1 VQLLVDAGMDGH
13 QEKVQFIWSV
23 AELLRGPYRPWEY
36 GSVILPF
43 TVLRRL
49 DCALAATKDAVLAK
63 AATISDDLDPVV
75 RDRVLAS
82 AAGGRVYNLSR
93 FTFPRLIADPDGLV
107 RNLNDLVN
115 GYPQDLRGVFIE
127 HFKLP
132 DEVERLRSVDRL
144 YQVVQRFGEIDL
156 HPDRVPN
163 IAMGYIFEELIRR
176 FSEARDEKAGDHF
189 TPREVIRLMVDL
201 LLYEDHEVLTQ
212 RGIVRTVFDP
222 ACGTGG
228 MLTVAEDYVR
238 ELNPQATL
246 VPHGQD
252 WNSESYA
259 VCKSDMLMSGQD
271 PANIVKGDSFTQ
283 DGFAGRTFDY
293 MLSNPP
299 FGVDWKAIEK
309 PIRDEHDT
317 RGLAGRFGAGLP
329 RVSDGSLLFV
339 QHMISKMR
347 RDAGASRIAVVLNGS
362 PLFTGGAGSG
372 ESEIRRWIIEND
384 WLEAI
389 VGLPTEL
396 FYNTGIATYV
406 WIITNRKTAERRG
419 KVQLIDATARW
430 QRMRKSLGQKRKLI
444 PDDAR
449 AEIVRAFGDLAES
462 DASKV
467 LDNQDFGFR
476 RITVERPL
484 RLNFRIDDERIAR
497 VQQQSALQSL
507 AKSRKR
513 GAAAEAEIEA
523 GERLQREVVAT
534 LEGARTDDAWTNR
547 ETFAKHLKMLF
558 QMDGVA
564 LPTPLAKAV
573 LMGLAER
580 DETAD
585 VCTDRRGNREPDPE
599 FRDYENVPLK
609 EDIEVYFEREVL
621 PHVPDAWIDH
631 DKMRIGYEIPFTRH
645 FYRYTPPRPLEEI
658 DAELRELGREIQ
670 EMLKE
675 IAA

>member
-1 VQLLVDAGMDGH
+1 VDAGMDGH

-23 AELLRGPYRPWEY
+23 AELLRGPFRPWEY
-36 GSVILPF
+36 GGVILPF

-49 DCALAATKDAVLAK
+49 DCALAATKGAVLAK
-63 AATISDDLDPVV
+63 AAALQGNLDPIV
-75 RDRVLAS
+75 RDRVLAR
-82 AAGGRVYNLSR
+82 AAGGRIYNLSR
-93 FTFPRLIADPDGLV
+93 FTFPRLIADSDGLV

-115 GYPQDLRGVFIE
+115 GYPRDLRDVFIE

-132 DEVERLRSVDRL
+132 AQIDRLRSVDRL
-144 YQVVQRFGEIDL
+144 YQVVSRFGEIDL

-163 IAMGYIFEELIRR
+163 IAMGYIFEQLIRR
-176 FSEARDEKAGDHF
+176 FSEARNEQAGDHF

-201 LLYEDHEVLTQ
+201 LFYEDHEALTQ

-228 MLTVAEDYVR
+228 MLTGAEDYVR
-238 ELNPQATL
+238 ELNPGATV
-246 VPHGQD
+246 VPHGED
-252 WNSESYA
+252 INGEIYA
-259 VCKSDMLMSGQD
+259 VCKSDMLIRGQD

-283 DGFAGRTFDY
+283 DGFAARTFDY

-309 PIRDEHDT
+309 PIRDERDT
-317 RGLAGRFGAGLP
+317 RGFAGRFGAGLP

-347 RDAGASRIAVVLNGS
+347 RDEGTSRIAVVLNGS

-384 WLEAI
+384 WLEAV

-406 WIITNRKTAERRG
+406 WIITNRKTPQRRG
-419 KVQLIDATARW
+419 KIQLIDATACW

-449 AEIVRAFGDLAES
+449 AEIVRWFGDLAES
-462 DASKV
+462 DTSK
-467 LDNQDFGFR
+467 LFDNRDFGFR

-497 VQQQSALQSL
+497 VRQQSAFERL
-507 AKSRKR
+507 ARSRKR
-513 GAAAEAEIEA
+513 GSAAEVEIQA
-523 GERLQREVVAT
+523 GERQQREIVAT
-534 LEGARTDDAWTNR
+534 LEGARADDTWTNR
-547 ETFAKHLKMLF
+547 ETFANHLKMLF
-558 QMDGVA
+558 RMDGVA

-580 DETAD
+580 DETAE
-585 VCTDRRGNREPDPE
+585 VCTDRHGIPEPDPE
-599 FRDYENVPLK
+599 LRDYENVPLK
-609 EDIEVYFEREVL
+609 EEIEIYFAREVL

-631 DKMRIGYEIPFTRH
+631 DKTRVGYEIPFTRH
-645 FYRYTPPRPLEEI
+645 FYRYTPPRPFEEI
-658 DAELRELGREIQ
+658 DAELKELGRQIQ
-670 EMLKE
+670 EMLRD

>member
-1 VQLLVDAGMDGH
+1 MDGH

-63 AATISDDLDPVV
+63 AATLSDELDPAV
-75 RDRVLAS
+75 RDRVLATV
-82 AAGGRVYNLSR
+82 AHGPVYNLSR

-115 GYPQDLRGVFIE
+115 GYPPDLRDVFIDN
-127 HFKLP
+127 FKLP
-132 DEVERLRSVDRL
+132 EQVERLRSVDRL
-144 YQVVQRFGEIDL
+144 YQVVARFGEIDL

-201 LLYEDHEVLTQ
+201 LFYEDHEVLTQ

-259 VCKSDMLMSGQD
+259 ICKSDMLMSGQD

-309 PIRDEHDT
+309 PIRDEHDSQ
-317 RGLAGRFGAGLP
+317 GFAGRFGAGLP

-347 RDAGASRIAVVLNGS
+347 RDASTSRIAVVLNGS
-362 PLFTGGAGSG
+362 PLFTGAAGSG

-396 FYNTGIATYV
+396 FYTPASPPTSGSLQTG
-406 WIITNRKTAERRG
+406 RRP
-419 KVQLIDATARW
+419 
-430 QRMRKSLGQKRKLI
+430 S
-444 PDDAR
+444 
-449 AEIVRAFGDLAES
+449 
-462 DASKV
+462 
-467 LDNQDFGFR
+467 
-476 RITVERPL
+476 
-484 RLNFRIDDERIAR
+484 
-497 VQQQSALQSL
+497 
-507 AKSRKR
+507 
-513 GAAAEAEIEA
+513 AAA
-523 GERLQREVVAT
+523 RSS
-534 LEGARTDDAWTNR
+534 
-547 ETFAKHLKMLF
+547 
-558 QMDGVA
+558 
-564 LPTPLAKAV
+564 
-573 LMGLAER
+573 
-580 DETAD
+580 
-585 VCTDRRGNREPDPE
+585 
-599 FRDYENVPLK
+599 
-609 EDIEVYFEREVL
+609 
-621 PHVPDAWIDH
+621 
-631 DKMRIGYEIPFTRH
+631 
-645 FYRYTPPRPLEEI
+645 
-658 DAELRELGREIQ
+658 
-670 EMLKE
+670 
-675 IAA
+675 